1 MPSVLALE
9 GRTLLTAW
17 PRLDTFAVPTVY
29 SVPNQIVDGPDGDL
43 WFNES
48 TSNGDGSVGEIGRI
62 TPQGHVTEIRLP
74 TPSGGGVPTLSA
86 MSAGPDGN
94 LWAIDSTNNT
104 IDRIGEDG
112 QVATFPIPSSQ
123 ASGNTGSIVS
133 GADGNLWFTTGFSSG
148 LVGWTTIPL
157 SDNAR
162 VPGAIDRITPEGV
175 LTQFPLP
182 VGGGVASSLAVG
194 PDGIWFTDPFTG
206 RVGEIDYSGHAVEYS
221 GPVPY
226 YDLGPSPLAV
236 GPDGDA
242 YYFAQSASSSFIVKV
257 APGGAMTPI
266 AIPGSIGSNLLS
278 GSDGIYF
285 LDQSSSDESFAL
297 DRLNPDRTLSTIST
311 NSALSTDSGLAFG
324 PDGNLW
330 FAQGFGDID
339 RLDLSATPEPEPG
352 PTLVV
357 GSPEPHDLGT
367 NGDYARTL
375 IAPVGEATTFDL
387 AGVRHSAGVTVNSA
401 TVDWGDGS
409 TPTAGALGPDPFGL
423 LDTVFVGGQVSGSHT
438 YAQAGSYTVTVT
450 IDGTGPT
457 GAAMTTSFVETA
469 TAVDPTASPQP
480 PLVLQAGQSIAYQG
494 PLAIFSTPTP
504 HDASGSDFTATVDW
518 GDGSAP
524 TAGTVVGGY
533 EQDEGPPPPSFEPF
547 IGPVTLFE
555 VSGDHTYAT
564 AGTFTVTVT
573 LTDKFG
579 HSSTESTSIQVKP
592 GPLLITPTSPI
603 IVTADPTPASS
614 GPNQDFI
621 SLGTLTDYK
630 GTLAGVTVN
639 SATVDWG
646 DGSAPT
652 AASLSLS
659 LGTIDAST
667 GADVAV
673 VDGIYGT
680 HAYAKAG
687 SYTVKI
693 TIDDKQ
699 GDSAEATTTIQ
710 VSAGTLA
717 VEGFDAFDASLGS
730 TAGEPIPANP
740 LVTIV
745 APVSADPPSDFTAM
759 INWGDGSTPTTG
771 RVSQVASNEIQL
783 QGGSLQVTGDHTY
796 SAPGLYEVTVTV
808 HGPDGSTAQ
817 ATSIFQVSL
826 DSAINSFNSFPSTP
840 TSSFTAGVASAPTV
854 LGNFDG
860 SSPADFKATVD
871 WGDGSPI
878 QSATIQPDGPPQ
890 LGSSNFNVLGGHD
903 YAKAGSY
910 TVTLTVIGADGL
922 PYVMTNQATVAAPI
936 IVKVTPPTP
945 VVAPP
950 VPSVVIKPSAPTIL
964 PRCFPD
970 FEPTIAKHP
979 KPTLHHKVAPP
990 KVVKPAIKNAEPP
1003 TKKAKAKPQAVH
1015 HVAKKPAHATPAKK
1029 QPAWPA
1035 RLVKKA
1041 FTEADRARDS
1051 TEPFRGLVEDQVED
1065 VLEPA
1070 GDLIRPALAGRP
1082 VAPFDDLLHAHR
1094 IDHQ

>member
-1 MPSVLALE
+1 MDPMSSSRRPHGRRTPRINRPSVLALE

-17 PRLDTFAVPTVY
+17 PRLDTFAVPTIP

-48 TSNGDGSVGEIGRI
+48 TANGDGNVGVIGRI
-62 TPQGHVTEIRLP
+62 TTQGQVTEIRLP
-74 TPSGGGVPTLSA
+74 TPSGGRVPTLSA
-86 MSAGPDGN
+86 MTAGSDGN

-104 IDRIGEDG
+104 IDRIGEGG

-157 SDNAR
+157 SDNASL
-162 VPGAIDRITPEGV
+162 PGAIDRITPEGV

-194 PDGIWFTDPFTG
+194 PDGIWFTDPFAG
-206 RVGEIDYSGHAVEYS
+206 RVGKIDYRGHAVEYS

-226 YDLGPSPLAV
+226 YDIGPSPLAV
-236 GPDGDA
+236 GPDGNA
-242 YYFAQSASSSFIVKV
+242 YYFAQSASSSFIVQV

-285 LDQSSSDESFAL
+285 IDQSSNNESFSL
-297 DRLNPDRTLSTIST
+297 DRLNPDRTLSTITT
-311 NSALSTDSGLAFG
+311 NSALSTYSGIALG

-330 FAQGFGDID
+330 FGQGLGDID
-339 RLDLSATPEPEPG
+339 RLDLSATPEPVPG
-352 PTLVV
+352 PTLVA
-357 GSPEPHDLGT
+357 GSPFSQNLSI
-367 NGDYARTL
+367 NGDDIPTL
-375 IAPVGEATTFDL
+375 IAPVGEATTFAL
-387 AGVRHSAGVTVNSA
+387 AGVRYSAGVKVNSE

-409 TPTAGALGPDPFGL
+409 TPTAGALSPDPIGL
-423 LDTVFVGGQVSGSHT
+423 LDTVFLGGQVSGSHT
-438 YAQAGSYTVTVT
+438 YAQAGSYSVTVT

-457 GAAMTTSFVETA
+457 GAAMTTSFVETF
-469 TAVDPTASPQP
+469 TVVDPTASPQP
-480 PLVLQAGQSIAYQG
+480 PLVLQAGKSIAYQG

-524 TAGTVVGGY
+524 TAGTVVGGSD
-533 EQDEGPPPPSFEPF
+533 QNIGPPPPSFEPF
-547 IGPVTLFE
+547 AGPVSLFQ

-564 AGTFTVTVT
+564 LGTFTVTVT
-573 LTDKFG
+573 LSDKFG

-592 GPLLITPTSPI
+592 GPLVITPTSPI

-614 GPNQDFI
+614 DPNHDSI
-621 SLGTLTDYK
+621 SLGTLTDYT
-630 GTLAGVTVN
+630 GALPSLTSI
-639 SATVDWG
+639 SATVNWG
-646 DGSAPT
+646 DGSPPRV
-652 AASLSLS
+652 ASLSVS
-659 LGTIDAST
+659 QGTSDAS
-667 GADVAV
+667 GAE
-673 VDGIYGT
+673 VDTLDNIEAT

-710 VSAGTLA
+710 VSAGTLT
-717 VEGFDAFDASLGS
+717 VDGVDAFDASLGS

-745 APVSADPPSDFTAM
+745 PPVSADPPSDFTAM
-759 INWGDGSTPTTG
+759 INWGDGSAPTKGTVA
-771 RVSQVASNEIQL
+771 RVTSKAILPEDS
-783 QGGSLQVTGDHTY
+783 SLQVTGDHTY
-796 SAPGLYEVTVTV
+796 SEPGLYEVMVTV

-817 ATSIFQVSL
+817 AISIFQVSL

-840 TSSFTAGVASAPTV
+840 TSNFIAGVVSAPTV

-860 SSPADFKATVD
+860 SNPADFKATVD

-878 QSATIQPDGPPQ
+878 QPATIQPHGPA
-890 LGSSNFNVLGGHD
+890 LSGGLNFNVLGRHD

-910 TVTLTVIGADGL
+910 TITLTVIGADGL

-945 VVAPP
+945 VVASS
-950 VPSVVIKPSAPTIL
+950 VPSVVVKPFAPTIL
-964 PRCFPD
+964 PRCFQE

-979 KPTLHHKVAPP
+979 KPAPHHKFAHP
-990 KVVKPAIKNAEPP
+990 KVVKPAIKDAEPS
-1003 TKKAKAKPQAVH
+1003 TKKAKAKPKAVH
-1015 HVAKKPAHATPAKK
+1015 HLAIKPAHATPARKH
-1029 QPAWPA
+1029 PAGPA
-1035 RLVKKA
+1035 RLVK
-1041 FTEADRARDS
+1041 
-1051 TEPFRGLVEDQVED
+1051 
-1065 VLEPA
+1065 
-1070 GDLIRPALAGRP
+1070 
-1082 VAPFDDLLHAHR
+1082 HAH
-1094 IDHQ
+1094 